1 MGHSRPGGALAAD
14 EAPLA
19 GVRVVEFGQYIAV
32 PAAGQALRDLGA
44 DVIKVESPQGDA
56 ARRGGWSRDDYGP
69 MFLPYNRGK
78 RSIVLDLGSPQGRA
92 QALRLATGADVVLQN
107 ARPGAMVRAGLGPQA
122 LRAATSRLVVG
133 SVSGFGAA
141 TAFAGRVG
149 LDIAAQAESGL
160 MSLNGAADGDPIRV
174 GYPVVDILTAQA
186 LTSAV
191 LAALLRRGI
200 SGAGA
205 TIELALLDVA
215 AASMAYPWAEYARN
229 GRMPRRS
236 GNGQPSAAPAAD
248 VIGTAD
254 GAVVLSA
261 YIDAHFVRLAQ
272 ALGLPALA
280 LDPRYAT
287 NSQRVAHRP
296 ELLAE
301 LRAALSALTSA
312 EVCARLGAA
321 GVVVAAVRDF
331 SQVRQEPNG
340 LTPGLFRP
348 VHAAGLAPIE
358 LPGTPFRIDGLA
370 EPPAR
375 VPGLGE
381 HTDEILAELA
391 R

>member
-1 MGHSRPGGALAAD
+1 MSAAIPSGATEGHSR
-14 EAPLA
+14 
-19 GVRVVEFGQYIAV
+19 
-32 PAAGQALRDLGA
+32 
-44 DVIKVESPQGDA
+44 QG
-56 ARRGGWSRDDYGP
+56 
-69 MFLPYNRGK
+69 
-78 RSIVLDLGSPQGRA
+78 
-92 QALRLATGADVVLQN
+92 GADVVLQN

-122 LRAATSRLVVG
+122 LRAATPRQLVG

-141 TAFAGRVG
+141 TAYAGRVG

-174 GYPVVDILTAQA
+174 GYPMADILTAQA
-186 LTSAV
+186 L
-191 LAALLRRGI
+191 
-200 SGAGA
+200 
-205 TIELALLDVA
+205 
-215 AASMAYPWAEYARN
+215 
-229 GRMPRRS
+229 
-236 GNGQPSAAPAAD
+236 
-248 VIGTAD
+248 
-254 GAVVLSA
+254 
-261 YIDAHFVRLAQ
+261 
-272 ALGLPALA
+272 
-280 LDPRYAT
+280 

-296 ELLAE
+296 EL
-301 LRAALSALTSA
+301 RGALSNLTSA
-312 EVCARLGAA
+312 KVCARLGAA